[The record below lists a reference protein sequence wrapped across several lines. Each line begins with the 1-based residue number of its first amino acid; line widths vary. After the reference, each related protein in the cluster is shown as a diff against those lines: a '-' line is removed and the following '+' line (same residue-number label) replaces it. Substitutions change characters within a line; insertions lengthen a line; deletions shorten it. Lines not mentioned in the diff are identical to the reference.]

1 MKMKQVCEQTGLT
14 ERTVRLYVDRGLS
27 SPKTHWSNGREYTD
41 FSPTDVRALQNAAVL
56 RRAGFPIEAVR
67 QMIEDPSC
75 IPSLLEKYR
84 AALAE
89 DTLRRQA
96 LLAAV
101 EQMDSERIRSVE
113 MLASELERASRAL
126 PLPGADVQLNF
137 GRMDRGLVSEEEKQ
151 QAVREYEQR
160 QLRQLQ
166 VGRWIVYGIAAGNV
180 IGSFLT
186 QFFVQGVS
194 FFSIA
199 GFVIDV
205 VLSLALCWGVRWVR
219 WLFVATSLYAVLTGL
234 AALFFVPGMSGAGAV
249 PVWMWLALGLRV
261 VWSGASAGLL
271 IWNKGVRE
279 FLYQQ
284 KNH

>member
-1 MKMKQVCEQTGLT
+1 MRQCCG
-14 ERTVRLYVDRGLS
+14 
-27 SPKTHWSNGREYTD
+27 GRD
-41 FSPTDVRALQNAAVL
+41 FPSKRC
-56 RRAGFPIEAVR
+56 G
-67 QMIEDPSC
+67 EDPAC
-75 IPSLLEKYR
+75 IPALLEEYR

-101 EQMDSERIRSVE
+101 EQMDCERICSVE

-151 QAVREYEQR
+151 QAIREYEQR

-166 VGRWIVYGIAAGNV
+166 VGRWIVYAIAVGNV

-219 WLFVATSLYAVLTGL
+219 WLFVATSLYAVLIGL
-234 AALFFVPGMSGAGAV
+234 AALCFAPGMSGAGAV

-284 KNH
+284 KNK